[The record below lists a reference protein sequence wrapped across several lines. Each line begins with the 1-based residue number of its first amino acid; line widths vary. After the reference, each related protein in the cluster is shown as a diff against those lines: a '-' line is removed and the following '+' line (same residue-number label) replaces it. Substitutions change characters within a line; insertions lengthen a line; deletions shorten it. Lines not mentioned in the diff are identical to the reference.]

1 MLSTIPNSTPA
12 PGVGDPEREAKQ
24 LRTVIWVVS
33 LALIGLVFDGYDL
46 VVYGAVVSTFLRDAS
61 HIGTVTPAIAGQLGS
76 YALFGVLVGA
86 LLAGSVGDILGR
98 RKVMLF
104 SYAWFS
110 IGMGITAMMTTI
122 ASFGAMRFITGLGV
136 GALAATTAAIV
147 SEFAP
152 KGKKNL
158 CNAIVYSGIPLGSL
172 CAAGLAILLLGE
184 IGWRGMFWIGAL
196 PVVTLLPLAYFK
208 MPESVAWL
216 AARGRMEEAR
226 AIADRTGVDIPE
238 PEKPTVG
245 NGAAADCGG
254 KAGWAGLFSSYP
266 LPTLLLGL
274 MSATGL
280 MLVYS
285 LNTWL
290 PELMLRAGFNAKGSL
305 SFLMVLNSGAV
316 LGALLGSK
324 VADRFGPKLVVSACF
339 AIGALAIFMLT
350 MGFELGVLL
359 AIVAVVGL
367 GTSGTQTLIYG
378 LVANYYRTNVRG
390 AGVAW
395 CAGFGRLG
403 GVGGPLLGG
412 YLAGGGFPLETIF
425 YILAGLGLFGGL
437 LTLLVPAARSKGAVK
452 AIVIQPSRKPNV
464 QKSSM
469 YKRVLI
475 AIDAGRGGD
484 TASTLE
490 RLKQLGLMTGA
501 KVHLLCVAHSHIIPG
516 GFGQAKAVG
525 ALQTV
530 NDVEAVDYK
539 AVQAM
544 VDQLSAAG
552 IDAQGEVVS
561 ATEHDIADVILGRVK
576 VDNVDLLIL
585 EHEYQSGH
593 ALRPSVAE
601 QVIRQHPSI
610 SILLARPPVVA

>member
-1 MLSTIPNSTPA
+1 MSATLNTKLA
-12 PGVGDPEREAKQ
+12 PGASDPVREAKQ
-24 LRTVIWVVS
+24 MRTVVWVVS
-33 LALIGLVFDGYDL
+33 LALVGLIFDGYDL

-61 HIGTVTPAIAGQLGS
+61 HLGVVTPAIAGQLGS

-86 LLAGSVGDILGR
+86 LLAGSVGDVLGR

-104 SYAWFS
+104 AYAWFS
-110 IGMGITAMMTTI
+110 IGMAVTAMMSTV

-136 GALAATTAAIV
+136 GALVATTGALV
-147 SEFAP
+147 SEYAP

-158 CNAIVYSGIPLGSL
+158 CNAIVYSGVPLGSL
-172 CAAGLAILLLGE
+172 MAAGLAILLLGE
-184 IGWRGMFWIGAL
+184 IGWRGMFLIGAL
-196 PVVTLLPLAYFK
+196 PIVTLLPLAYFK

-226 AIADRTGVDIPE
+226 AIAERTGVDIPE
-238 PEKPTVG
+238 PEQAVTKSETAPS
-245 NGAAADCGG
+245 AG

-266 LPTLLLGL
+266 LPTILLGL

-305 SFLMVLNSGAV
+305 SFLMVLNGGAV

-324 VADRFGPKLVVSACF
+324 VADRFGAKMVVAACF

-350 MGFELGVLL
+350 MGFQLGVLL
-359 AIVAVVGL
+359 ATVAVVGL

-403 GVGGPLLGG
+403 GVGGPMLGG
-412 YLAGGGFPLETIF
+412 YLAGGGFALETIF
-425 YILAGLGLFGGL
+425 YILASIGVFGVL
-437 LTLLVPAARSKGAVK
+437 LTLLVPSAKGKTEVK
-452 AIVIQPSRKPNV
+452 ATVIEPTQKPV
-464 QKSSM
+464 AQASSM
-469 YKRVLI
+469 YKRVML
-475 AIDAGRGGD
+475 AIDAGRSGD
-484 TASTLE
+484 TASTLQ
-490 RLKQLGLMTGA
+490 RIKQMGLMTGA
-501 KVHLLCVAHSHIIPG
+501 RVHLLCIQHSHIVPG
-516 GFGQAKAVG
+516 SISQVSSAGQLAA
-525 ALQTV
+525 V
-530 NDVEAVDYK
+530 NDVEAVDRR
-539 AVQAM
+539 AVQAI
-544 VDQLSAAG
+544 VDQLAAAG
-552 IDAQGEVVS
+552 VDARGELVA
-561 ATEHDIADVILGRVK
+561 ATEHDIADVILARVK
-576 VDNVDLLIL
+576 ADNVDLLVI

-593 ALRPSVAE
+593 ALRASVAE
-601 QVIRQHPSI
+601 QVIRQHPTI
-610 SILLARPPVVA
+610 SILLARPPAVS

>member
-1 MLSTIPNSTPA
+1 MLAPA
-12 PGVGDPEREAKQ
+12 ATDPVREAKQ
-24 LRTVIWVVS
+24 MRTVVWVVA
-33 LALIGLVFDGYDL
+33 LALVGLIFDGYDL
-46 VVYGAVVSTFLRDAS
+46 VVYGAVVSTFLRDPS
-61 HIGTVTPAIAGQLGS
+61 HLGAVTPAIAGQLGS

-86 LLAGSVGDILGR
+86 LLAGSVGDLLGR

-110 IGMGITAMMTTI
+110 IGMAVTAMMSTVAT
-122 ASFGAMRFITGLGV
+122 FGAMRFITGLGV
-136 GALAATTAAIV
+136 GALVATTGALV

-158 CNAIVYSGIPLGSL
+158 CNAIVYSGVPLGSL
-172 CAAGLAILLLGE
+172 MAAGLAILLLE
-184 IGWRGMFWIGAL
+184 HIGWRGMFWIGAL
-196 PVVTLLPLAYFK
+196 PIVTLLPLAYFK

-216 AARGRMEEAR
+216 AARGRMDEAR

-238 PEKPTVG
+238 PEQPAVQK
-245 NGAAADCGG
+245 NAAADAG

-266 LPTLLLGL
+266 LPTILLGL

-305 SFLMVLNSGAV
+305 SFLMVLNGGAV

-324 VADRFGPKLVVSACF
+324 VADRFGPKMVVAACF
-339 AIGALAIFMLT
+339 GLGALSIFMLT
-350 MGFELGVLL
+350 LGFQLGILL

-403 GVGGPLLGG
+403 GVGGPMLGG
-412 YLAGGGFPLETIF
+412 YLAGGGFALETIF
-425 YILAGLGLFGGL
+425 YILAAIGVLGGL
-437 LTLLVPAARSKGAVK
+437 LTLLVPSAKGRTEVKATVIEPRQKPAARA
-452 AIVIQPSRKPNV
+452 A
-464 QKSSM
+464 SM

-475 AIDAGRGGD
+475 AIDAGRSDD
-484 TASTLE
+484 TASTLQRTE
-490 RLKQLGLMTGA
+490 QLGLMTGA
-501 KVHLLCVAHSHIIPG
+501 KVHVLCVQHSHIVPG
-516 GFGQAKAVG
+516 SISQVVPVG
-525 ALQTV
+525 ALAAV
-530 NDVEAVDYK
+530 NDVEAVDHK

-544 VDQLSAAG
+544 VDRLAAAG
-552 IDAQGEVVS
+552 VDAQGELVA
-561 ATEHDIADVILGRVK
+561 ATEHDIADVILQRVQA
-576 VDNVDLLIL
+576 DNVDLLII

-593 ALRPSVAE
+593 ALRASVAE
-601 QVIRQHPSI
+601 QVIRQHPTI
-610 SILLARPPVVA
+610 SILLARPPAAS

>member
-1 MLSTIPNSTPA
+1 MLAPA
-12 PGVGDPEREAKQ
+12 ATDPVREAKQ
-24 LRTVIWVVS
+24 MRTVVWVVA
-33 LALIGLVFDGYDL
+33 LALVGLIFDGYDL
-46 VVYGAVVSTFLRDAS
+46 VVYGAVVSTFLRDPS
-61 HIGTVTPAIAGQLGS
+61 HLGAVTPAIAGQLGS

-86 LLAGSVGDILGR
+86 LLAGSVGDLLGR

-110 IGMGITAMMTTI
+110 IGMAVTAMMSTVAT
-122 ASFGAMRFITGLGV
+122 FGAMRFITGLGV
-136 GALAATTAAIV
+136 GALVATTGALV

-158 CNAIVYSGIPLGSL
+158 CNAIVYSGVPLGSL
-172 CAAGLAILLLGE
+172 MAAGLAILLLE
-184 IGWRGMFWIGAL
+184 HIGWRGMFWIGAL
-196 PVVTLLPLAYFK
+196 PIVTLLPLAYFK

-216 AARGRMEEAR
+216 AARGRMDEAR
-226 AIADRTGVDIPE
+226 AIAERTGVDIPE
-238 PEKPTVG
+238 PEQPAVQK
-245 NGAAADCGG
+245 NAAADAG

-266 LPTLLLGL
+266 LPTILLGL

-305 SFLMVLNSGAV
+305 SFLMVLNGGAV

-324 VADRFGPKLVVSACF
+324 VADRFGPKMVVAACF
-339 AIGALAIFMLT
+339 GLGALSIFMLT
-350 MGFELGVLL
+350 LGFQLGILL

-403 GVGGPLLGG
+403 GVGGPMLGG
-412 YLAGGGFPLETIF
+412 YLAGGGFALETIF
-425 YILAGLGLFGGL
+425 YILAAIGVLGGL
-437 LTLLVPAARSKGAVK
+437 LTLLVPSAKGRTEVKATVIEPRQKPAARA
-452 AIVIQPSRKPNV
+452 A
-464 QKSSM
+464 SM

-475 AIDAGRGGD
+475 AIDAGRSDD
-484 TASTLE
+484 TASTLQRTE
-490 RLKQLGLMTGA
+490 QLGLMTGA
-501 KVHLLCVAHSHIIPG
+501 KVHVLCVQHSHIVPG
-516 GFGQAKAVG
+516 SISQVVPVG
-525 ALQTV
+525 ALAAV
-530 NDVEAVDYK
+530 NDVEAVDHK

-544 VDQLSAAG
+544 VDRLAAAG
-552 IDAQGEVVS
+552 VDAQGELVA
-561 ATEHDIADVILGRVK
+561 ATEHDIADVILQRVQA
-576 VDNVDLLIL
+576 DNVDLLII

-593 ALRPSVAE
+593 ALRASVAE
-601 QVIRQHPSI
+601 QVIRQHPTI
-610 SILLARPPVVA
+610 SILLARPPAAS